1 MTTPDN
7 VPQSAHEDR
16 SMTKR
21 MLALIGRFDAQ
32 ERRSGTESDD
42 GSSLRRRRDDEP
54 TPTSNGADDL
64 IVEPAQPE

>member
-7 VPQSAHEDR
+7 VPHSAGEER

-32 ERRSGTESDD
+32 ERRSGAESDD
-42 GSSLRRRRDDEP
+42 GASPRRRRDDEP
-54 TPTSNGADDL
+54 TPTSNGAGDL
-64 IVEPAQPE
+64 SVEPTQPE